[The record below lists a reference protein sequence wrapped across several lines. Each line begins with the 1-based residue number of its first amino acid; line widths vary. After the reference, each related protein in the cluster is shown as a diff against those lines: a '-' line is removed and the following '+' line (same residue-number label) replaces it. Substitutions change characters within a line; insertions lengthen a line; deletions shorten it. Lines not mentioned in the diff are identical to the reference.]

1 MPVESKK
8 LAVFEI
14 SRDRLIKAL
23 THISNIS
30 EIAAVGLIVMREEDE
45 DNNKGGISF
54 NNVLKSEMG
63 PQFDLFASYP
73 IFNSDMRCSRYLIE
87 DTGEWPVYYIAC
99 SERFIKS
106 ICTLPPIVSTDE
118 TEQFLEMVFY
128 TIKDGNTLKSET
140 VIFGDHKASVDSIIE
155 HSDLEVRDGKI
166 VYSNG
171 KDIEAD
177 WLKSYT

>member
-45 DNNKGGISF
+45 
-54 NNVLKSEMG
+54 MG

-73 IFNSDMRCSRYLIE
+73 IFNSEMRCSRYLIE